1 MWEKD
6 TTMATRQTRYSPEFR
21 ARIVELARA
30 GRSQASLQK
39 EFGVTTDSIR
49 KWVKQGEL
57 DKGIR
62 SDGLTTEERQELQ
75 RLRREV
81 KNLREERDILS
92 KAAAW
97 FAQEN
102 VGTPKKRSDS

>member
-6 TTMATRQTRYSPEFR
+6 TAMPGNHPPYSREFK

-30 GRSQASLQK
+30 GRSQASLEK
-39 EFGVTTDSIR
+39 EFGVTTTTIR
-49 KWVKQGEL
+49 AWMKQRDL
-57 DKGIR
+57 DQGAR
-62 SDGLTTEERQELQ
+62 SDGLTSDEKQELS

-81 KNLREERDILS
+81 KVLREERDILS

-97 FAQEN
+97 FAQEG
-102 VGTPKKRSDS
+102 VGAPKRRSDS